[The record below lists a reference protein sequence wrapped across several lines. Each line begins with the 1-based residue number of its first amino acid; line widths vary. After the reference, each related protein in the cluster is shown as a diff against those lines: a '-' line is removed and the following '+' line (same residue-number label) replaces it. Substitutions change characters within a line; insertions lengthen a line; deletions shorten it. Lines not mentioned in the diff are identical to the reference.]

1 MSVLTIDRLGVNY
14 RLDEG
19 HFTSSLDIMLPRY
32 MQTALNRVRSYLNR
46 AIPRWR
52 QLIVVGSNAVAITE
66 NGNTV
71 TISKKEISAM
81 EDIEI
86 WMETEREWLLTP
98 DEEEEEIACLN
109 ARSPE
114 ELEEIPSWL
123 ENLTSSAPLLSEK
136 GNGRMELKQEP
147 STQYHSDSGEKGVIE
162 RLCSS
167 LRRAIS

>member
-32 MQTALNRVRSYLNR
+32 MQTALNRARGYFNR
-46 AIPRWR
+46 AIPQW
-52 QLIVVGSNAVAITE
+52 QKVIVIDDHAVAITAS
-66 NGNTV
+66 GGTV
-71 TISKKEISAM
+71 TVPKAEISAM

-86 WMETEREWLLTP
+86 WMEAEREWLLTP
-98 DEEEEEIACLN
+98 DEGEEEIACLN

-123 ENLTSSAPLLSEK
+123 EDLTSSAPLLSEK
-136 GNGRMELKQEP
+136 GRGRTEPRPAP
-147 STQYHSDSGEKGVIE
+147 STQSPSDSGERGVIE

-167 LRRAIS
+167 LKRAIS